1 MADERNEKITQIGK
15 TSSLVMTLTGI
26 LKNIL
31 LVIAS
36 VMIWHTSITFLQF
49 LGYAIALVGLV
60 YYSIGWEQ
68 MVAIF
73 ASAVVYVRGLLDSS
87 EDPTATGVKR
97 MPFALRRALVMGLAL
112 LCITLFLVGGL
123 WYSGEVVDL
132 DPA

>member
-1 MADERNEKITQIGK
+1 
-15 TSSLVMTLTGI
+15 MTLTGI

-68 MVAIF
+68 MVAIY
-73 ASAVVYVRGLLDSS
+73 ASAVVYLRGLVDPS
-87 EDPTATGVKR
+87 EDPAAVGVKR
-97 MPFALRRALVMGLAL
+97 MPVVLRRALVMGVTLVG
-112 LCITLFLVGGL
+112 ITMVLVGGL
-123 WYSGEVVDL
+123 WYSGEIVDL